1 MKIKLSTVLSIAAG
15 AGVVITG
22 FLAARGGRKA
32 AKIEMETAKDILVE
46 TIDDKPGDMFSP
58 EFDEKYKQN
67 EEAVKWQLRR
77 KKIKCYLPA
86 IASGIVTIGC
96 GAYAKRLDTKEII
109 KLTGAVG
116 VLSTQLKRVKET
128 FNLYRNEV
136 INEVGPEK
144 ESEIRKTVGDKLVK
158 SALSGLEEKEYIF
171 RIDWANGK
179 EIFFKSTPMM
189 VMLGIGEINR
199 LLNDI
204 GNEPHAGCP
213 TVSDF
218 FYFIGQPEYISK
230 ETDNAAWTDEECLE
244 MDQWWIHAEL
254 IPYGRQDFT
263 DQEAEYYDIAIDM
276 YPNGCIENDE
286 WLLEHVGTL

>member
-32 AKIEMETAKDILVE
+32 AEIEFCATHNSLLNA
-46 TIDDKPGDMFSP
+46 IDDKTLDLFSE
-58 EFDEKYKQN
+58 EFDEKATAMQ
-67 EEAVKWQLRR
+67 EEAIKASRG

-96 GAYAKRLDTKEII
+96 GAYAKCLDTKEII

-136 INEVGPEK
+136 VHEVGPEK

-158 SALSGLEEKEYIF
+158 SSLSGLEEKEYVF

-230 ETDNAAWTDEECLE
+230 DTDNAAWTDEECLE
-244 MDQWWIHAEL
+244 MDQWWIHADL
-254 IPYGRQDFT
+254 VPYGRQDFT